1 MTNVPVNTKLYEQV
15 KTQAKRKFAVWPSAY
30 ASGWLV
36 KTYKARGGTY
46 RVEDD
51 NRKPYTSVKTAKK
64 QDESSAK
71 KQAESSAKKQA
82 EKPLAR
88 WYDEKWVDVCRY
100 LETGKLTPCGR
111 HSARHSASPSQKY
124 PYCRPSVRISDN
136 TPKTLDEI
144 SRVELQRRCR
154 LKRVGKSD
162 VRVL

>member
-51 NRKPYTSVKTAKK
+51 KSKPYRSERPV
-64 QDESSAK
+64 K
-71 KQAESSAKKQA
+71 KQAEG
-82 EKPLAR
+82 PLAR
-88 WYDEKWVDVCRY
+88 WYDEQWVDVCRY
-100 LETGKLTPCGR
+100 LETGKLTSCGR
-111 HSARHSASPSQKY
+111 HRATMSKDEKY
-124 PYCRPSVRISDN
+124 PYCRPSIRISEK

-144 SRVELQRRCR
+144 SREELERRCR
-154 LKRVGKSD
+154 AKRVGKSQ
-162 VRVL
+162 VRVA

>member
-1 MTNVPVNTKLYEQV
+1 MAVPVNTKLYEKV
-15 KTQAKRKFAVWPSAY
+15 KAEAKKKFNVWPSAY

-46 RVEDD
+46 KEQEEER
-51 NRKPYTSVKTAKK
+51 SVKTAKK
-64 QDESSAK
+64 QVERPAN
-71 KQAESSAKKQA
+71 KQSQ
-82 EKPLAR
+82 KPLAR

-111 HSARHSASPSQKY
+111 HSARQSASPSEKY
-124 PYCRPSVRISDN
+124 PYCRPSIRISDN

>member
-15 KTQAKRKFAVWPSAY
+15 KTQAKRKFDVWPSAY

-46 RVEDD
+46 RVQDGKNKQSEG
-51 NRKPYTSVKTAKK
+51 PAKK
-64 QDESSAK
+64 QSEGP
-71 KQAESSAKKQA
+71 AKKQA

-111 HSARHSASPSQKY
+111 RSTRQRATMSRDEKY
-124 PYCRPSVRISDN
+124 PYCRPSIRISEK

-144 SRVELQRRCR
+144 SREELERRCR
-154 LKRVGKSD
+154 VKRVGKSQ
-162 VRVL
+162 VRVA